1 MRAWAAKM
9 PAPRGDTPAQ
19 RQRLAMTSVLSALSG
34 APAAVAADEAT
45 RALSGPESTTT
56 DWTALSASMAL
67 CLADHSTLALSTI
80 DSVIERSRVTATP
93 WTNSLALSCRAYV
106 LIGLGE
112 IAEAAADAHTSLAVA
127 EQLPWGDRAV
137 GPRIWLA
144 AALAEQ
150 GKKAWEYHH
159 YLMVGGRVR
168 RTLGDLEGALTWLRR
183 CEHSLAEAGIVNAM
197 FMPWWRD
204 AACILAELGR
214 EDEAA
219 EAAEH
224 GMRLAEIWDTP
235 RARGLAL
242 LAKGMSTG
250 EIELLDAAV
259 DALAESPAKLEQA
272 RANHML
278 GRTLLNTGHKPDA
291 RPRLRQ
297 AVDLGVRCGA
307 MALAAAAR
315 EDLIAA
321 GGRMHQVSPR
331 RTDTLTG
338 SERRV
343 ALMAAGG
350 RTNRE
355 IAEALFI
362 TLRTVELHLTNA
374 YRKLGVGKRTELT
387 PALGESP

>member
-1 MRAWAAKM
+1 
-9 PAPRGDTPAQ
+9 
-19 RQRLAMTSVLSALSG
+19 
-34 APAAVAADEAT
+34 
-45 RALSGPESTTT
+45 
-56 DWTALSASMAL
+56 
-67 CLADHSTLALSTI
+67 
-80 DSVIERSRVTATP
+80 
-93 WTNSLALSCRAYV
+93 
-106 LIGLGE
+106 
-112 IAEAAADAHTSLAVA
+112 
-127 EQLPWGDRAV
+127 
-137 GPRIWLA
+137 
-144 AALAEQ
+144 
-150 GKKAWEYHH
+150 
-159 YLMVGGRVR
+159 
-168 RTLGDLEGALTWLRR
+168 
-183 CEHSLAEAGIVNAM
+183 
-197 FMPWWRD
+197 
-204 AACILAELGR
+204 
-214 EDEAA
+214 
-219 EAAEH
+219 
-224 GMRLAEIWDTP
+224 MRLAEIWDTP

-259 DALAESPAKLEQA
+259 DTLAESPAKLEQA